1 MPRRFR
7 IAIGGIR
14 HEANTFSPI
23 RTGYGDF
30 HIFRGRELLDEAVRG
45 VDGADQVDFAPLF
58 GASALPSGPVTREA
72 YLQLKDELL
81 AGLRDALP
89 VDGVYLDLHGAMEVE
104 GVGDGESD
112 LIASVRAVVG
122 TGPLISVSLD
132 LHGNISPELV
142 DGSDVL
148 TALRTAPHRDGDETR
163 SRALA
168 NLLRALGRGVRPAAA
183 LVKVPLLLPGEAAMT
198 DVEPA
203 RSLYA
208 RLLEIERTPAI
219 IDASL
224 LVGCAWT
231 DGPFTSASV
240 IVVAEEDAELARRQ
254 AVSLARDV
262 WEKRAEFSFGQE
274 TATID
279 GAIRAAMGSPAA
291 PVYISDS
298 GDNVTAGAAGDLP
311 VAIGRLLVLGA
322 QGALVAGLRDPESVR
337 MCAAAGEGSDVDLAV
352 GGKLDRAHGGPLPLR
367 ARVTGLIQD
376 PGGRIGMATVQVR
389 GVTVV
394 LTVDRRLFLD
404 RASIAASGV
413 NPGDQRIVV
422 VKQGYLFPDLADHA
436 PRAIMALTPG
446 ASDLRI
452 ENLPYEHIRR
462 PIYPLDGEFQ
472 WEP

>member
-1 MPRRFR
+1 MPGRPR

-14 HEANTFSPI
+14 HEANTFSPV
-23 RTGYGDF
+23 RSEYGDF
-30 HIFRGRELLDEAVRG
+30 HTCRGRELLDKAVLG
-45 VDGADQVDFAPLF
+45 MEGSDQVDFVPLF
-58 GASALPSGPVTREA
+58 VASALPSGPVAREA
-72 YLQLKDELL
+72 YLQLKGELL
-81 AGLRDALP
+81 AGLRKALP

-104 GVGDGESD
+104 SLGDGESD
-112 LIASVRAVVG
+112 LVASVRAVVG

-142 DGSDVL
+142 DGSDML

-163 SRALA
+163 RRALR
-168 NLLRALGRGVRPAAA
+168 NLVRALVRGVRPAAA

-208 RLLEIERTPAI
+208 RLPEIERTPAVV
-219 IDASL
+219 DASL

-254 AVSLARDV
+254 AVFLAREV
-262 WEKRAEFSFGQE
+262 WERRAEFSFGQE

-279 GAIRAAMGSPAA
+279 GAIRAAMESSAG
-291 PVYISDS
+291 PVFISDS

-311 VAIGRLLVLGA
+311 VTIGRLLVLGA
-322 QGALVAGLRDPESVR
+322 QGALVAGLCDRESVR

-352 GGKLDRAHGGPLPLR
+352 GGKLDKAHGGPLPLR
-367 ARVTGLIQD
+367 ARVLRLIQD
-376 PGGRIGMATVQVR
+376 PGGRIGMATVRVQ
-389 GVTVV
+389 GVTIV
-394 LTVDRRLFLD
+394 LTVDRRLFLN
-404 RASIAASGV
+404 RKSIAASGV
-413 NPGDQRIVV
+413 NPVDQRIVV

-452 ENLPYEHIRR
+452 ENLPYEHIHRQV
-462 PIYPLDGEFQ
+462 YPLDGEFE